1 MAWLIRQFVPDTAFG
16 WASMLVQALAWPASA
31 VIIAAIFRAEVRLVL
46 ERVVRLKYRD
56 FEAQFHRELRQTEE
70 LVEGAAPKRLL
81 DLPNEA
87 RRVIRE
93 VDPAPMRTGST
104 DPRGLI
110 ESAWS
115 ELSAAAD
122 RAAGTVGVDPAP
134 ALAARGA
141 MSGLDLVLF
150 DRLRWL
156 HAEVA
161 RAVEWRPSPDAAA
174 RFAGLAKGLAARL
187 ARAHRTVRLTSAP
200 GG

>member
-1 MAWLIRQFVPDTAFG
+1 VAWLIRQFFPDTAFG

-31 VIIAAIFRAEVRLVL
+31 VVIAALFRAEVRLVL
-46 ERVVRLKYRD
+46 ERMVRLKFRD
-56 FEAQFHRELRQTEE
+56 FEAQFHRELQQTEE
-70 LVEGAAPKRLL
+70 LAEGAAPKRLL
-81 DLPNEA
+81 DLPDES

-93 VDPAPMRTGST
+93 VDLAPTRPSPTA
-104 DPRGLI
+104 PRALI

-141 MSGLDLVLF
+141 LCGLDLVLF

-161 RAVEWRPSPDAAA
+161 RAVDWRPTPDVAA
-174 RFAGLAKGLAARL
+174 RFAGLARSLAGRL
-187 ARAHRTVRLTSAP
+187 GRSTRAT
-200 GG
+200 